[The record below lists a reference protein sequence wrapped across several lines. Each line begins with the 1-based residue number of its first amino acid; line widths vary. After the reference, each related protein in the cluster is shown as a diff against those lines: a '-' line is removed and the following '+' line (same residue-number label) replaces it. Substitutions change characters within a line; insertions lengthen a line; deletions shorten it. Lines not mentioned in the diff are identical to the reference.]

1 MKTET
6 AEPTTVGEMLLE
18 EFLNPLNMS
27 SQELAYLIGVNNN
40 RILSILY
47 HHQTITKNEGELLAK
62 AFLTDDSFWNNLQNK
77 YDTWLNTRV

>member
-47 HHQTITKNEGELLAK
+47 HHQKITKNEGELLAK
-62 AFLTDDSFWNNLQNK
+62 AFLTDDFFWNNLQNK

>member
-27 SQELAYLIGVNNN
+27 SQELAYLIGVTHN
-40 RILSILY
+40 RMFSILY
-47 HHQTITKNEGELLAK
+47 HRQRITKNVGKLLAE
-62 AFLTDDSFWNNLQNK
+62 AFLTDDSFWNNLQKKNMI
-77 YDTWLNTRV
+77 YG